1 DQDVT
6 ALIVDDDHQA
16 VELLAQPLQQL
27 GCVVLRAYGGA
38 EGVALARRFK
48 PHLIMLDLE
57 MPAFSGFQ
65 VVDELKGDPS
75 SADIPIMIVTG
86 RDLSPQEREWLTGQM
101 CQPLIEKDGD
111 ADRFI
116 GEVRRALAH
125 VLVH

>member
-1 DQDVT
+1 
-6 ALIVDDDHQA
+6 
-16 VELLAQPLQQL
+16 
-27 GCVVLRAYGGA
+27 
-38 EGVALARRFK
+38 
-48 PHLIMLDLE
+48 
-57 MPAFSGFQ
+57 
-65 VVDELKGDPS
+65 
-75 SADIPIMIVTG
+75 MIVTG